1 MSLESTATS
10 ARPETKSLRATI
22 PEGIVAYLELAN
34 GDKLDWK
41 MEMINGVK
49 VVIVKK
55 ADLINKKTAKIGY
68 KYRKKSGK
76 T

>member
-22 PEGIVAYLELAN
+22 PEGVVAYLELEN

-41 MEMINGVK
+41 MEIANGK
-49 VVIVKK
+49 KIVIVRKAKK
-55 ADLINKKTAKIGY
+55 
-68 KYRKKSGK
+68 
-76 T
+76 

>member
-22 PEGIVAYLELAN
+22 PEGIVAYLELEN

-41 MEMINGVK
+41 METDKQGKRM
-49 VVIVKK
+49 VIVKK
-55 ADLINKKTAKIGY
+55 AKK
-68 KYRKKSGK
+68 
-76 T
+76 